1 MDDALYRLH
10 AEREETYWWFVAKNR
25 IIVSLVD
32 RYLPPES
39 FAPGTRPRAF
49 DIGCGCGGLLKLLA
63 PRFEVI
69 GLDMSPI
76 ARDYCA
82 KRGFTAL
89 DGSLPDHLPLSAEHG
104 DAFDLIVMSEV
115 LEHVEQDRA
124 AVEAV
129 VKLLKPGGLLVCT
142 VPAHQWMWSSHDVYN
157 HHFRRYS
164 RAGFAR
170 LFHGLPLSRL
180 ALSYANAA
188 MFAPMAAV
196 RVAMRIFKGDR
207 PANAAHAG
215 PEIRP
220 LPALINRPLT
230 AIFAAER
237 LIIPHVSLPV
247 GSSVV
252 AAFRRNG
259 PDQSTDRSKPT
270 QTM

>member
-32 RYLPPES
+32 RFLPPTA
-39 FAPGTRPRAF
+39 FASGTRPRAF
-49 DIGCGCGGLLKLLA
+49 DIGCGCGGLLKLLS

-76 ARDYCA
+76 AREYCA

-89 DGSLPDHLPLSAEHG
+89 DGSLPDHLPFSAERG

-129 VKLLKPGGLLVCT
+129 VKLLKPSGLLVCT

-164 RAGFAR
+164 RAGFGS
-170 LFHGLPLSRL
+170 LFEGLPLKRL
-180 ALSYANAA
+180 ALSYANSA
-188 MFAPMAAV
+188 MFLPMAAV
-196 RVAMRIFKGDR
+196 RIATRVLHGDK
-207 PANAAHAG
+207 PADAAHAG

-220 LPALINRPLT
+220 LPTMINTPLT
-230 AIFAAER
+230 GVFAAER
-237 LIIPHVSLPV
+237 FVIPHLPLPL
-247 GSSVV
+247 GSSVM
-252 AAFRRNG
+252 AAFRR
-259 PDQSTDRSKPT
+259 T
-270 QTM
+270 